1 MVCPF
6 RMLGVSVGA
15 SAADIT
21 RAWRRKMLASHPDK
35 NGGSEESL
43 TRSKALNDAK
53 DRALALVELYKR
65 PSMADTLRHMQKQD
79 ETRKKREEDARKHA
93 ETQKRKEEAGRKQ
106 EEARKKKEEDAR
118 KHAEALKA
126 KQEADRKQ
134 AAKEEALRIELAF
147 KRKME
152 LEQALKQKLEAE
164 LKQKQM
170 QKKAQEEALKQK
182 QKQKQEDDQKQK
194 QARKQKQ
201 EQAERK
207 RQQCENARKL
217 RLIEDDKK
225 RAEARQAANDA
236 WSRENKKRKVEP
248 QHKAEKEDCYKKNC
262 ESECVQEFL
271 AHARGNEGGLDRL
284 KGVCYSIL
292 DANRVP
298 RERLDSL
305 LNDASLYRDG
315 WTRCIKRCKV

>member
-134 AAKEEALRIELAF
+134 AAKEEALRIELEF
-147 KRKME
+147 KRKLE
-152 LEQALKQKLEAE
+152 LEQALKLL
-164 LKQKQM
+164 LKQKQEH
-170 QKKAQEEALKQK
+170 KEKLAKERKQK
-182 QKQKQEDDQKQK
+182 LAEE
-194 QARKQKQ
+194 RKQKQ

>member
-134 AAKEEALRIELAF
+134 AAKEEALRIELEF
-147 KRKME
+147 KRKLE
-152 LEQALKQKLEAE
+152 LEQALKLL
-164 LKQKQM
+164 LKQKQEH
-170 QKKAQEEALKQK
+170 KERLAKERKQK
-182 QKQKQEDDQKQK
+182 LAEE
-194 QARKQKQ
+194 RKQKQ

>member
-118 KHAEALKA
+118 EHAEALKA

-134 AAKEEALRIELAF
+134 AAKDEALRIELEF
-147 KRKME
+147 KRKLE
-152 LEQALKQKLEAE
+152 LEQALKLL
-164 LKQKQM
+164 LKQKQEH
-170 QKKAQEEALKQK
+170 KERLAKERKQK
-182 QKQKQEDDQKQK
+182 LAEE
-194 QARKQKQ
+194 RKQKQ

>member
-1 MVCPF
+1 
-6 RMLGVSVGA
+6 MLGVSVGA

-93 ETQKRKEEAGRKQ
+93 ET
-106 EEARKKKEEDAR
+106 RKKKEEDAR
-118 KHAEALKA
+118 EHAEALKA

-134 AAKEEALRIELAF
+134 AAKDEALRIELEF
-147 KRKME
+147 KRKLE
-152 LEQALKQKLEAE
+152 LEQALKLL
-164 LKQKQM
+164 LKQKQEH
-170 QKKAQEEALKQK
+170 KERLAEERKQK
-182 QKQKQEDDQKQK
+182 LAE
-194 QARKQKQ
+194 ARKQKQ

>member
-1 MVCPF
+1 
-6 RMLGVSVGA
+6 MLGVSVGA

-118 KHAEALKA
+118 EHAEALKA

-134 AAKEEALRIELAF
+134 AAKEEALRIELEF
-147 KRKME
+147 KRKLE
-152 LEQALKQKLEAE
+152 LEQALKLL
-164 LKQKQM
+164 LKQKQEH
-170 QKKAQEEALKQK
+170 KERLAKERKQK
-182 QKQKQEDDQKQK
+182 LAEE
-194 QARKQKQ
+194 RKQKQ

>member
-1 MVCPF
+1 
-6 RMLGVSVGA
+6 MLGVSVGA

-21 RAWRRKMLASHPDK
+21 KAWRRKMLASHPDK

-65 PSMADTLRHMQKQD
+65 PSMAETLRHMQQQ
-79 ETRKKREEDARKHA
+79 EENRKKREEDARKHA

-106 EEARKKKEEDAR
+106 EEARKKKEEDDH
-118 KHAEALKA
+118 KHAEALKI

-134 AAKEEALRIELAF
+134 AAKEEALRIELEF
-147 KRKME
+147 KRKLE
-152 LEQALKQKLEAE
+152 LEQALKLL
-164 LKQKQM
+164 LKQKQEH
-170 QKKAQEEALKQK
+170 KERLAEERKQRLA
-182 QKQKQEDDQKQK
+182 EE
-194 QARKQKQ
+194 RKQKQ
-201 EQAERK
+201 EQAERN
-207 RQQCENARKL
+207 RQKCENARKL
-217 RLIEDDKK
+217 RLIEDEKK
-225 RAEARQAANDA
+225 RAEARQVANDA
-236 WSRENKKRKVEP
+236 WSWENKKRKVEP
-248 QHKAEKEDCYKKNC
+248 QHKAEKEDCDKKKC

-292 DANRVP
+292 EANCVP
-298 RERLDSL
+298 RERLESL

>member
-1 MVCPF
+1 
-6 RMLGVSVGA
+6 MLGVSVGA

-134 AAKEEALRIELAF
+134 AAKEEALRIELEF
-147 KRKME
+147 KRKLE
-152 LEQALKQKLEAE
+152 LEQALKLL
-164 LKQKQM
+164 LKQKQEH
-170 QKKAQEEALKQK
+170 KERLAKERKQK
-182 QKQKQEDDQKQK
+182 LAEE
-194 QARKQKQ
+194 RKQKQ